1 MRFRSENIR
10 RNMTVRPP
18 LPAVDRDWSI
28 LSKLLL
34 GFMHLAN
41 KINESLPRFGHALLW
56 PISKL
61 ELPYC
66 PGLAILQIQGKDSE
80 VRRWR
85 LLIMYRCK
93 RGHRE
98 ERGEGACKEQQEENK
113 AMAAWE
119 KK

>member
-1 MRFRSENIR
+1 
-10 RNMTVRPP
+10 MTVRPP

-85 LLIMYRCK
+85 LVHVKSSKRKIKQWLLGKKNSQRGSLSGVPPQLTLIYSL
-93 RGHRE
+93 
-98 ERGEGACKEQQEENK
+98 
-113 AMAAWE
+113 
-119 KK
+119 